1 MAIRRMVLNETSY
14 FGEGAISVIPEEA
27 KKRGFRKAFVTS
39 DKDLVKF
46 KVTDKVRMIFM
57 II

>member
-39 DKDLVKF
+39 DKDLVNSK
-46 KVTDKVRMIFM
+46 
-57 II
+57 